1 MIELGC
7 RDCEIGGGPAQAKGV
22 AGGQGRI
29 SVRNQAPTR
38 AGRQFGE
45 RCPHPSRCGR
55 TSEDVEGLTEIV
67 TTFIGFG
74 GLQRAQLPDAVR
86 VAEQGL

>member
-7 RDCEIGGGPAQAKGV
+7 RDGEIGGGPAQAKGV

-29 SVRNQAPTR
+29 SVRNQALTR

-55 TSEDVEGLTEIV
+55 TSKDVEGL

-74 GLQRAQLPDAVR
+74 GLQRGQLPDAVR